1 MNVKTIQEIFD
12 SKLEA
17 TVDGDRYELGA
28 DPKVTLLAEMS
39 DELMPMTRV
48 RVVEFDDAYV
58 TVVTE
63 ESTYYIEP
71 GNLFGVKLEGHGHQP
86 EEHRA
91 GFRR

>member
-1 MNVKTIQEIFD
+1 VDVETIQEIFESELD
-12 SKLEA
+12 A
-17 TVDGDRYELGA
+17 TVDGARYELGA
-28 DPKVTLLAEMS
+28 DPKVTLLAETS

-71 GNLFGVKLEGHGHQP
+71 DNLFAVKLEGHGHQP